1 MSTTTVT
8 SKGQITLPKRIRD
21 KLALKVGD
29 RLRVS
34 TDRQGRV
41 TLDRER
47 GPAAADLYGALSR
60 LAPVRPASLDDMRAA
75 VRQRAARVLAAKP
88 R

>member
-1 MSTTTVT
+1 MSTITVT

-21 KLALKVGD
+21 RLALKIGD

-34 TDRQGRV
+34 ADRHGRV
-41 TLDRER
+41 TLDRE
-47 GPAAADLYGALSR
+47 PAVTNLYGVLNR
-60 LAPVRPASLDDMRAA
+60 LAPVRPAPLDDMRVA
-75 VRQRAARVLAAKP
+75 VRHRAARTLAGTP